1 MSYIKKT
8 FSGAL
13 CLILLAI
20 VAGCSGPLH
29 VAYNP
34 PPADMQRLKDPQR
47 VRIEKVVDA
56 RSSADPRKIGRIE
69 ATIADMNAT
78 ELVLSEEPAR
88 LVEKALRV
96 ELQSAGFIVTDE
108 KDAELVLESSI
119 KSFRLDVGGRD
130 EVEISIDAALKKTG
144 HGTVWAG
151 SFDFKKERYAGVM
164 GNSRSTLGQLIN
176 GALSR
181 AIRKGMGGMVVE
193 TSKTGAAPESPSTVS
208 SEVAKAG
215 RLVISSAPPRA
226 KVYVDEVYYG
236 LTPLTL
242 DFKDG
247 VYNIIVRQKG
257 FRDSAERV
265 SVRSAETTE
274 FEATLDKE

>member
-1 MSYIKKT
+1 MSSIKRT
-8 FSGAL
+8 FSRAL

-20 VAGCSGPLH
+20 VSGCSGPLH
-29 VAYNP
+29 VAYDP

-69 ATIADMNAT
+69 ATIADMNSGS
-78 ELVLSEEPAR
+78 LVLSEEPAR

-96 ELQSAGFIVTDE
+96 ELQSTGFIVTDE

-119 KSFRLDVGGRD
+119 KAFRLDVGGRD

-144 HGTVWAG
+144 HNALWAG
-151 SFDFKKERYAGVM
+151 TFDFKKERYAGVM
-164 GNSRSTLGQLIN
+164 GNSRSTLEKLIN

-193 TSKTGAAPESPSTVS
+193 ASKTGAVPERPSKDPGDAAV
-208 SEVAKAG
+208 G
-215 RLVISSAPPRA
+215 RLVVSSAPPRA
-226 KVYVDEVYYG
+226 KVYIDEVYYG

-242 DFKDG
+242 DLKDG
-247 VYNIIVRQKG
+247 VYNIIVRQRG
-257 FRDSAERV
+257 SRDSAERV